1 MEMKKKMTVKEAM
14 SQFEKIFD
22 SVTYFI
28 PLNIQSSDLY
38 LMWVLK
44 YSSFKYISDD
54 YDEIKSYVDILSK
67 IYSDRFTKSVN
78 VLLTEYNPI
87 ENYNS
92 TEIESTEIT
101 GENSTTTAI
110 STTSN
115 GETTTNTTG
124 ETTETLSP
132 YDSENFNN
140 NSKNNSSGVTS
151 ETTTSSDN
159 SSNTMSGTSSQTNAR
174 TLKRSGNIG
183 VTTSQQMIQSE
194 IDLRKN
200 DLINDFFNIVQNYI
214 LLHNIL

>member
-1 MEMKKKMTVKEAM
+1 MTVKEA
-14 SQFEKIFD
+14 SLQFEHIFD
-22 SVTYFI
+22 SVDFFI
-28 PLNIQSSDLY
+28 PLNVNSSDLY
-38 LMWVLK
+38 LMWLLR
-44 YSSFKYISDD
+44 YSAFKYISDD
-54 YDEIKSYVDILSK
+54 VDEIKRCVDILTK
-67 IYSDRFTKSVN
+67 IYSNRFTKSVS
-78 VLLTEYNPI
+78 VLLSDYNPI

-92 TEIESTEIT
+92 TETESIEMS
-101 GENSTTTAI
+101 GENSTTSEI
-110 STTSN
+110 STTTT

-140 NSKNNSSGVTS
+140 NSKNNSSGI
-151 ETTTSSDN
+151 TTENSSSSDN

-194 IDLRKN
+194 IELRKN
-200 DLINDFFNIVQNYI
+200 DMINDFFNIVQNYI

>member
-1 MEMKKKMTVKEAM
+1 MTVKEVM
-14 SQFEKIFD
+14 LQFEHIFD
-22 SVTYFI
+22 SVNFFT
-28 PLNIQSSDLY
+28 PLNIHSSDLY
-38 LMWVLK
+38 LMWVLR
-44 YSSFKYISDD
+44 YSNFKYISDD
-54 YDEIKSYVDILSK
+54 VEEIKKYVDILSK
-67 IYSDRFTKSVN
+67 IYSDRFTKSVS
-78 VLLTEYNPI
+78 VLLVEYNPI

-92 TEIESTEIT
+92 TETENIEIT
-101 GENSTTTAI
+101 GENSTTSEN
-110 STTSN
+110 STTTT

-124 ETTETLSP
+124 ENTETLSP

-140 NSKNNSSGVTS
+140 NSKNNSTAL
-151 ETTTSSDN
+151 TTENSSSSDN

-194 IDLRKN
+194 IELRKN

>member
-1 MEMKKKMTVKEAM
+1 MTVKELM
-14 SQFEKIFD
+14 LQFEHIFD
-22 SVTYFI
+22 SVNFFT
-28 PLNIQSSDLY
+28 PVNIHSSDLY
-38 LMWVLK
+38 LMWVLR
-44 YSSFKYISDD
+44 YSDFKYISDD
-54 YDEIKSYVDILSK
+54 VEEIKKYVDILSK

-78 VLLTEYNPI
+78 VLLSDYNPI

-92 TEIESTEIT
+92 TETESMQITE
-101 GENSTTTAI
+101 ENSSTSEI
-110 STTSN
+110 SATSN
-115 GETTTNTTG
+115 GETTTSTTG
-124 ETTETLSP
+124 ENTETLSP

-140 NSKNNSSGVTS
+140 NSQNTSSGITSENSS
-151 ETTTSSDN
+151 SSDI

-194 IDLRKN
+194 IELRKN

>member
-1 MEMKKKMTVKEAM
+1 MTVKEATND
-14 SQFEKIFD
+14 FVNIFD

-54 YDEIKSYVDILSK
+54 VDEIKRYVDILSK
-67 IYSDRFTKSVN
+67 IYSNRFTKSVN
-78 VLLTEYNPI
+78 VLLADYNPI

-92 TEIESTEIT
+92 TETESIEIS
-101 GENSTTTAI
+101 GENSTTSEI
-110 STTSN
+110 SGNSS
-115 GETTTNTTG
+115 GESTTNTTG
-124 ETTETLSP
+124 ETIETLSP

-140 NSKNNSSGVTS
+140 NSKNISSGLTTENSSSVDS
-151 ETTTSSDN
+151 
-159 SSNTMSGTSSQTNAR
+159 SSNTMTGTTSQSNNR

-194 IDLRKN
+194 IELRKN
-200 DLINDFFNIVQNYI
+200 DLVNDFFIIVQNYI
-214 LLHNIL
+214 LLHTIL